1 MIAVDTNIL
10 ARYYVDDPSD
20 PEAKRQRP
28 IARRLMQDTAGIFV
42 SVTVVL
48 ELAWILKSL
57 YGFAPGDTARAIE
70 HLVGLPNVTVESWTA
85 VLQAARLHE
94 QGLEF
99 ADAMHLA
106 RAGQC
111 EAFYTFDDRKFAR
124 RAGKLGLTPA
134 VTVPKD

>member
-28 IARRLMQDTAGIFV
+28 IAHRLMQGSAGIFV

-48 ELAWILKSL
+48 ELAWILKSI
-57 YGFAPGDTARAIE
+57 YGFAPGDTANVIE
-70 HLVGLPNVTVESWTA
+70 HLAGLPNVTVEDWTS
-85 VLQAARLHE
+85 VLHAASLHR
-94 QGLEF
+94 QGVEF

-111 EAFYTFDDRKFAR
+111 DAFYTFDDRKFAR
-124 RAGKLGLTPA
+124 RAQRLKLQPA
-134 VTVPKD
+134 VSIPK